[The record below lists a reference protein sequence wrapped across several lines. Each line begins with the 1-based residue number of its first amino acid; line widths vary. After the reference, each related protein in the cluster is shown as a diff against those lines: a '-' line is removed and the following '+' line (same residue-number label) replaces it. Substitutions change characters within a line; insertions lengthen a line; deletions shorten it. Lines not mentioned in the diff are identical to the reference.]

1 MQAVYVRDGVAA
13 VVARKE
19 RIVGRLSLIKQNHV
33 IFLAWLPN
41 SAGSMLPDGTF
52 HTAPLL
58 SQPAA
63 SATGEQATQVVCVQL
78 CSPAGCEHTWQH
90 GG

>member
-1 MQAVYVRDGVAA
+1 MKDGVAA

-19 RIVGRLSLIKQNHV
+19 RIMGRLSLIKQNHV

-52 HTAPLL
+52 HTTPLM
-58 SQPAA
+58 SHPAA
-63 SATGEQATQVVCVQL
+63 SATGAY
-78 CSPAGCEHTWQH
+78 
-90 GG
+90 